1 MGLPP
6 EAQSIRK
13 GTSPDSVARYIRTG
27 IATSPKVT
35 VPGQVVLGITS
46 SRRRG
51 RLSASG
57 A

>member
-1 MGLPP
+1 MGLPQ

-27 IATSPKVT
+27 TATSPKLT